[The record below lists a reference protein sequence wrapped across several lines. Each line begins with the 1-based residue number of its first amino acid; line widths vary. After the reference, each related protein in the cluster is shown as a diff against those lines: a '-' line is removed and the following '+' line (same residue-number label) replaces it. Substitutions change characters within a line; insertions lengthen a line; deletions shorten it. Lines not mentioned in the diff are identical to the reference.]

1 MRLRARLRLAVKN
14 LFSLGDLDRMMDE
27 AYSGRP
33 TTAGVQVSES
43 TAMKLIE
50 VQKCVRVR
58 AETRGC
64 LPVSIYRKRRDGKG
78 RDEARDHPLYEILN
92 VAPNNEMDSQ
102 AFYERQEI
110 FLSLWGNDASI
121 ITRNTGRNQNVT
133 DLYPVP
139 WYHWRVQRDK
149 STQALYYEHYDRG
162 KWEPLPPEKVFH
174 VRGMSFDGLVGISA
188 IGMAREVVAQG
199 LAMAEFANRF
209 FGQGMNFGG
218 ILESPNPLSDKARAN
233 MRAAAK
239 EMGAGL
245 ANSWEPF
252 LLEEGT
258 KWNRIPM
265 SFVDA
270 QFIEMMNLNKYDI
283 DGLFRV
289 PPHMVANLERSTNNN
304 IEHQGIEFVVYSML
318 PMITRFER
326 MVNWRLLTPQDRAAG
341 YYCKVNVDALLRGDA
356 VSRGQYLNLKRQNG
370 ALSADEWR
378 ELDDENP
385 TGTPGGDAYLVNGNM
400 ISLET
405 AMNQKPR
412 RSPGQGGD
420 AGAQ

>member
-1 MRLRARLRLAVKN
+1 MGFIARQAVKN
-14 LFSLGDLDRMMDE
+14 LLSLGDLDRLMDE
-27 AYSGRP
+27 AMGGRP
-33 TTAGVQVSES
+33 THAGVRVSEQ
-43 TAMKLIE
+43 TALSLIE

-64 LPVSIYRKRRDGKG
+64 LPVSILKKRGDGKG

-102 AFYERQEI
+102 TYYERMEI
-110 FLSLWGNDASI
+110 FFSLWGNDISV
-121 ITRNTGRNQNVT
+121 ITRNSSRNRNVT
-133 DLYPVP
+133 DLYPLP
-139 WYHWRVQRDK
+139 WYKCRVMRDK
-149 STQALYYEHYDRG
+149 DTGQIYYEYRDRG
-162 KWEPLPPEKVFH
+162 QWERFPPEKIFH
-174 VRGMSFDGLVGISA
+174 IRGMSFDGLVGIST
-188 IGMAREVVAQG
+188 IGMAREAVGQG

-218 ILESPNPLSDKARAN
+218 ILESPNALSQAARDN
-233 MRAAAK
+233 MRKAAK

-270 QFIEMMNLNKYDI
+270 EFVKVMNLNKYDI

-318 PMITRFER
+318 PTITRFER
-326 MVNWRLLTPQDRAAG
+326 MANWKLLTPQERAAG
-341 YYCKVNVDALLRGDA
+341 YYVKINVDALLRGDA
-356 VSRGQYLNLKRQNG
+356 ASRGQYLQKKRQSG

-378 ELDDENP
+378 ALDDENP
-385 TGTPGGDAYLVNGNM
+385 TGVPGGDAYLVNGNM

-405 AMNQKPR
+405 AMKQQPR
-412 RSPGQGGD
+412 QNTGGG
-420 AGAQ
+420 GAQ